1 MARVVLFAIEGA
13 LASSLAL
20 PLEMLRAAAQHRQA
34 RAHGAATP
42 QLCIAAEHRGSVC
55 MSGAL
60 RIGADTPAARV
71 DAADLA
77 IIPSLWRAPHA
88 AAAGHPRIA
97 ACIARLATAGTRLC
111 AVGTGS
117 YFPAQLGLL
126 DERPATTHW
135 SFFADFARRF
145 PAVRLQRNHLI
156 TRSANYYC
164 AGSVNSGAD
173 LMVHFVRELFDE
185 AAARQVESQFS
196 PEIRRPFEA
205 HSFVEGET
213 GAHPDEA
220 IWLVQD
226 WMLEH
231 LGEPLRVPELAARAG
246 LAPRSFSRRFRAALG
261 TSPLEFLLRARVR
274 AAQELLRASNLSIGE
289 IAHRC
294 GFADPGHFSRVFSA
308 RGGGSPQDYRR
319 RVRGKLFG
327 APQAPR

>member
-1 MARVVLFAIEGA
+1 MPRVVLFAIEDA

-20 PLEMLRAAAQHRQA
+20 PLEMLRAAAQHGRAHA
-34 RAHGAATP
+34 RAAAQP
-42 QLCIAAEHRGSVC
+42 EVLIAAERRGNVR

-60 RIGADTPAARV
+60 CLRADTAAARV
-71 DAADLA
+71 DGADLA
-77 IIPSLWRAPHA
+77 IVPSLWRAPHA
-88 AAAGHPRIA
+88 TVAAHPRVS
-97 ACIARLATAGTRLC
+97 ACIARLARSGTRVC

-117 YFPAQLGLL
+117 YFPASAGLL

-156 TRSANYYC
+156 TRSANFYC

-173 LMVHFVRELFDE
+173 LMVHFVAGLFGP

-196 PEIRRPFEA
+196 PEARRPFEA

-226 WMLEH
+226 WMLAH
-231 LGEPLRVPELAARAG
+231 LAEPLRVPELARRAG
-246 LAPRSFSRRFRAALG
+246 LSTRSFNRRFRAALG
-261 TSPLEFLLRARVR
+261 ASPLDFLQRARVR
-274 AAQELLRASNLSIGE
+274 AARELLRASNLGVGE
-289 IAHRC
+289 VAHRS
-294 GFADPGHFSRVFSA
+294 GFADASHFSRCFA
-308 RGGGSPQDYRR
+308 RETGCSPRDYRR
-319 RVRGKLFG
+319 QVRGKLFG
-327 APQAPR
+327 DATAG